1 MLKKLLK
8 HEWKS
13 VGKILL
19 PINLGIIL
27 LTIIGCI
34 ILSTDTFETEE
45 SLPLALLLF
54 LFYTLSIMTFSGVTI
69 IYIYVHFYKN
79 LFTVEGYLWHTLP
92 VTRTQL
98 FHSRLL
104 IGSFWCSLNSF
115 LTVLSAAALG
125 FTAGFHAATE
135 EKMDSLQSLLMDGS
149 LSKSAD
155 GTTADF
161 VFSDIFGYSPA
172 IFIILLLLVLL
183 TSCISS
189 VLMGYLST
197 LLGQLVEKYRLAASI
212 GFYMAIYMITQTITS
227 LVMIAPNIHI
237 ILSSD
242 DETSTYFISNFFC
255 SMFPAAIIS
264 QIILIVIFYT
274 ASLLLIRRQPNLE

>member
-155 GTTADF
+155 GTTVDF
-161 VFSDIFGYSPA
+161 VFSDIFGYSPV

-227 LVMIAPNIHI
+227 LVMIAPNIHM

-242 DETSTYFISNFFC
+242 DETSTYFISNFFG

>member
-1 MLKKLLK
+1 
-8 HEWKS
+8 
-13 VGKILL
+13 
-19 PINLGIIL
+19 
-27 LTIIGCI
+27 
-34 ILSTDTFETEE
+34 
-45 SLPLALLLF
+45 
-54 LFYTLSIMTFSGVTI
+54 
-69 IYIYVHFYKN
+69 
-79 LFTVEGYLWHTLP
+79 
-92 VTRTQL
+92 
-98 FHSRLL
+98 
-104 IGSFWCSLNSF
+104 
-115 LTVLSAAALG
+115 
-125 FTAGFHAATE
+125 
-135 EKMDSLQSLLMDGS
+135 MDSLQSLLMDGS

-155 GTTADF
+155 GTTVDF
-161 VFSDIFGYSPA
+161 VFSDIFGYSPV

-227 LVMIAPNIHI
+227 LVRIAPTIK
-237 ILSSD
+237 
-242 DETSTYFISNFFC
+242 TSTYFISNFFG